1 MSSSVYDVAFV
12 GGGPGGYVGAI
23 RAGQLGLKT
32 VVIEKERPGGV
43 CLNWGC
49 IPTKALLKNAELV
62 LMMRHAEDYGILCDN
77 LRFDMSK
84 AVERSRKAADTLASG
99 VGFLLK
105 KNKVDLIVGHGRL
118 MSGSAIEVTDSSGQK
133 TTANAKSIVLSTGSR
148 SKAIPSVPVDGK
160 RIITS
165 TEAMLQTETPA
176 SMTIIGGGAIGVEFA
191 YFYAAYGTKVTIIE
205 MLPRL
210 LPLEDA
216 EISEALERAF
226 KKLGMIIKTGARVE
240 KAEAGP
246 GGTTVMVTV
255 NGHLESIYGDLTLLG
270 IGRDPNTEDLGL
282 DTVGVKTERG
292 FIVADRQN
300 GYQTSV
306 PGVYAIG
313 DVIGA
318 PLLAHVASAEGIH
331 VAERLAGH
339 APTPIDYGN
348 IPGCVYCQPQ
358 VASVGMSEEEAR
370 KHGPVKVFKMPYRAS
385 GKAVALGETEGMVK
399 LVADARYGEILGA
412 HIIGADAT
420 EMIAEICT
428 ARTLETTATELHK
441 TIHAHPTLSELVM
454 EAAAGIEGAA
464 IHV

>member
-1 MSSSVYDVAFV
+1 MSSIQYDVAFV

-62 LMMRHAEDYGILCDN
+62 LMMRHAADYGILCDN
-77 LRFDMSK
+77 LRFDMGK

-105 KNKVDLIVGHGRL
+105 KNKVDLIAGHGRL
-118 MSGSAIEVTDSSGQK
+118 VSGSVIEVTDGQGQK
-133 TTANAKSIVLSTGSR
+133 STVNAKSIVLATGSR
-148 SKAIPSVPVDGK
+148 SKAIPAVPVDGK

-165 TEAMLQTETPA
+165 TEAMLQTVPPT
-176 SMTIIGGGAIGVEFA
+176 SLTIIGGGAIGVEFA

-216 EISEALERAF
+216 EISEQLERSF
-226 KKLGMIIKTGARVE
+226 KKMGMIIKTGARVE
-240 KAEAGP
+240 KAEAGS
-246 GGTTVMVTV
+246 GGTTVTVSV
-255 NGHLESIYGDLTLLG
+255 NGQSEAIYGDLTLLG
-270 IGRDPNTEDLGL
+270 IGRDPNTEDMGL
-282 DTVGVKTERG
+282 ETVGVKTERG

-300 GYQTSV
+300 GYRTSV
-306 PGVYAIG
+306 PGVFAIG
-313 DVIGA
+313 DVIGP

-331 VAERLAGH
+331 IAERLGGH
-339 APTPIDYGN
+339 SPSPIDYGN

-358 VASVGMSEEEAR
+358 VASVGMTEEEAK
-370 KHGPVKVFKMPYRAS
+370 KHGPVKVFKMPYRSS

-454 EAAAGIEGAA
+454 EAAAGIDGAA